1 MQTYTCVSW
10 SCNHKVQLQFQNS
23 VTLLLT
29 FLGLSCNSR
38 SSVLQECLYQSC
50 LSMCN
55 ECFLFFH
62 TTTKELR
69 TQVRAHVHSWMI
81 TLVTRHPECKQ
92 KLPEITLRQLRT
104 MQVRFICSASL
115 ATIWSRICFLSLN
128 FPTWSGGMRLPARRA
143 AGWGGSEK
151 RGRRRGAISNVHNY
165 DSIQQVQQPQCKQ
178 GKLKCSFHDLT
189 TTGNSTPDSGNTLIG
204 QTRLSK

>member
-1 MQTYTCVSW
+1 
-10 SCNHKVQLQFQNS
+10 
-23 VTLLLT
+23 
-29 FLGLSCNSR
+29 
-38 SSVLQECLYQSC
+38 
-50 LSMCN
+50 
-55 ECFLFFH
+55 
-62 TTTKELR
+62 
-69 TQVRAHVHSWMI
+69 
-81 TLVTRHPECKQ
+81 
-92 KLPEITLRQLRT
+92 

-189 TTGNSTPDSGNTLIG
+189 TIGNSTPDSDNTLIG
-204 QTRLSK
+204 QTRLSKWCLRSYIRMMSQVLYLTLWISWADSDCSSSSFFKATGTC